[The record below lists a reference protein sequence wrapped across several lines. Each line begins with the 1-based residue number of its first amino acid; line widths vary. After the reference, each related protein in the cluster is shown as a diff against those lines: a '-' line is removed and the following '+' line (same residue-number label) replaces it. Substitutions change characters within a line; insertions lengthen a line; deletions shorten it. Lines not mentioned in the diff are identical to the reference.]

1 MQNFTLPP
9 PPPPLFFGG
18 GLDPAK
24 TQKRTLGPRGVLPQY
39 RHKLLP
45 WHEVGHF
52 ITTLLPWGHVNDNG
66 LAVPMNHDTETQL
79 IGD

>member
-9 PPPPLFFGG
+9 ILFFFGG
-18 GLDPAK
+18 GLDPVK
-24 TQKRTLGPRGVLPQY
+24 TQKRTLGLWCVLPQY

-52 ITTLLPWGHVNDNG
+52 ITTLLPWGPVNDHG